1 MSSGQYTRLAQQE
14 GGNEQQDVEDNVVH
28 SRDGGLDNLRPTMPS
43 PSQRRLTFLSQP
55 ASVHHP
61 DTSNSDRPIID
72 MDAINARLQEW
83 TQTISQKV
91 KKLAKK
97 ATTQGDGLP
106 KEMLSSVFNPVEGL
120 EIPGQVS
127 KNC

>member
-1 MSSGQYTRLAQQE
+1 
-14 GGNEQQDVEDNVVH
+14 
-28 SRDGGLDNLRPTMPS
+28 
-43 PSQRRLTFLSQP
+43 
-55 ASVHHP
+55 
-61 DTSNSDRPIID
+61 